1 MKLSSRLATEEK
13 KQFGDVVEQD
23 NGNNAT
29 LDRNGG
35 SVKPYLPN
43 RAVIRFSTQI

>member
-35 SVKPYLPN
+35 RKCKAL
-43 RAVIRFSTQI
+43 STK